1 VRAPLTI
8 AAAQPACTARDV
20 RANALEHARIIRTAK
35 AQLVVFPELSL
46 TGYELDADTVS
57 PNDDELGA
65 IVEACE
71 ASESVALVGAPV
83 EGKGGRAHIG
93 MLRVSSDGVEIAYR
107 KSYLGGGEPDRFE
120 PGDGPVAIELDGW
133 RVGMGICRDTGVD
146 QHIADAAALELD
158 LYAAGLVHLSR
169 ERDMQ
174 EERGLR
180 IARACQAYVAF
191 ASFAGPTGGGFDET
205 AALSSIWAP
214 DGTLLARAGVEPGE
228 FTRAVLTPPPRSWTS
243 RSNGDSSAVR
253 PSKSPSSAAGSI
265 RPAR

>member
-1 VRAPLTI
+1 MRAPLTI
-8 AAAQPACTARDV
+8 AVGQPACTAEDV
-20 RANALEHARIIRTAK
+20 RANSLEHARIIRA
-35 AQLVVFPELSL
+35 AEARLVVFPELSL

-57 PNDDELGA
+57 PNDVELRA

-71 ASESVALVGAPV
+71 ETESVALVGAPV
-83 EGKGGRAHIG
+83 QGEDGRPHIG
-93 MLRVSSDGVEIAYR
+93 MFRVSPDGVEMAYR
-107 KSYLGGGEPDRFE
+107 KSYLGGGEPHRFE

-133 RVGMGICRDTGVD
+133 RVGLGICRDTGVE

-158 LYAAGLVHLSR
+158 LYAAGLVHLSK

-174 EERGLR
+174 EKRGVR

-214 DGTLLARAGVEPGE
+214 DGTLLGRAGVEPGE
-228 FTRAVLTPPPRSWTS
+228 FTRALLT
-243 RSNGDSSAVR
+243 
-253 PSKSPSSAAGSI
+253 
-265 RPAR
+265 